1 MSAQNNDQHFSNQLS
16 RHALLY
22 LLSSFVACNALLTA
36 FLPWWLFA
44 VAASCLVWRGLIF
57 TGRASFPAKL
67 LRVALV
73 LLSGAALFL
82 QYRFALSIDLFVTL
96 LLLGFSLKLLELYHK
111 PDAQLLLYLSLFVLM
126 TVFLFTQTVGYA
138 VLVFAAVVVVLA
150 SLVAVQSDEKV
161 LQSTAWLPLR
171 RGAWLFAAALPVM
184 LFMFVVMPRLPPL
197 WSMPL
202 QTKQA
207 KTGMSDSMSFGDVA
221 DLAKSSDIAFRAS
234 FSDGVP
240 SRQSLYWYGLFLDQ
254 FDGLRW
260 SESCKY
266 CWQPTSDTR
275 GKNSKPYQV
284 VLEASGQPWIYLLWP
299 SAINGSQM
307 KVKPDGIVRYV
318 KNVTERRIYYA
329 ELLTAVDKQS
339 LSATERVHYLALPAT
354 GNEKAKQLAAQW
366 KKQSS
371 NADEVVRL
379 AFEFYRASFHY
390 TLQPPIV
397 NGDRIDDFLFNTRR
411 GFCEHF
417 AGSFV
422 FLMRAAGIPA
432 RVAVGYMGGE
442 VDEADGFVVVRQY
455 DAHAWA
461 EVWFE
466 GRGWQR
472 VDPTTAVAP
481 ERIEMSV
488 ADAYASSATFAGGA
502 GGFLLR
508 QFSLLNRMRLEFDR
522 LDYVWSR
529 WVLGYSDEQ
538 QLAFLQKLG
547 LLTPWRIAMWGVGVV
562 ALAFMA
568 LCTFLYWREQGN
580 VREHPATRQYR
591 KLCNAYARLGVVREV
606 SETPLCY
613 AKRVCAAG
621 LIQAEQFLS
630 LSEAYHAWLYQGE
643 LSSAKMPSPAFAAEC
658 RHLVWRLWWKSWQ

>member
-1 MSAQNNDQHFSNQLS
+1 MSAQDNGQHFSSQLS

-73 LLSGAALFL
+73 LLSGVALFL
-82 QYRFALSIDLFVTL
+82 QFRFALSIDLFVTL

-138 VLVFAAVVVVLA
+138 VLVFAAVVAVLA

-266 CWQPTSDTR
+266 CWQSTSDTKE
-275 GKNSKPYQV
+275 KNSKPYQV

-329 ELLTAVDKQS
+329 DLLAAVDKQP

-442 VDEADGFVVVRQY
+442 VDEKSGFVVVRQY

-461 EVWFE
+461 EVWLE

-472 VDPTTAVAP
+472 VDPTAAVAP
-481 ERIEMSV
+481 ERIDMSV
-488 ADAYASSATFAGGA
+488 ADAYAS
-502 GGFLLR
+502 
-508 QFSLLNRMRLEFDR
+508 QCKV
-522 LDYVWSR
+522 YQWS
-529 WVLGYSDEQ
+529 
-538 QLAFLQKLG
+538 
-547 LLTPWRIAMWGVGVV
+547 
-562 ALAFMA
+562 
-568 LCTFLYWREQGN
+568 
-580 VREHPATRQYR
+580 
-591 KLCNAYARLGVVREV
+591 
-606 SETPLCY
+606 
-613 AKRVCAAG
+613 
-621 LIQAEQFLS
+621 
-630 LSEAYHAWLYQGE
+630 
-643 LSSAKMPSPAFAAEC
+643 
-658 RHLVWRLWWKSWQ
+658 

>member
-1 MSAQNNDQHFSNQLS
+1 
-16 RHALLY
+16 
-22 LLSSFVACNALLTA
+22 
-36 FLPWWLFA
+36 
-44 VAASCLVWRGLIF
+44 
-57 TGRASFPAKL
+57 
-67 LRVALV
+67 
-73 LLSGAALFL
+73 
-82 QYRFALSIDLFVTL
+82 
-96 LLLGFSLKLLELYHK
+96 
-111 PDAQLLLYLSLFVLM
+111 
-126 TVFLFTQTVGYA
+126 
-138 VLVFAAVVVVLA
+138 
-150 SLVAVQSDEKV
+150 
-161 LQSTAWLPLR
+161 
-171 RGAWLFAAALPVM
+171 
-184 LFMFVVMPRLPPL
+184 
-197 WSMPL
+197 
-202 QTKQA
+202 
-207 KTGMSDSMSFGDVA
+207 
-221 DLAKSSDIAFRAS
+221 LAKSSDIAFSAS

-266 CWQPTSDTR
+266 CWQSTSDTKE
-275 GKNSKPYQV
+275 KNSKPYQV

-329 ELLTAVDKQS
+329 DLLAAVDKQP

-442 VDEADGFVVVRQY
+442 VDEKSGFVVVRQY

-461 EVWFE
+461 EVWLE

-472 VDPTTAVAP
+472 VDPTAAVAP
-481 ERIEMSV
+481 ERIDMSV
-488 ADAYASSATFAGGA
+488 ADAYASQARFTSGA
-502 GGFLLR
+502 DGFLLR
-508 QFSLLNRMRLEFDR
+508 QFSLLNRMRLELDR
-522 LDYVWSR
+522 FDYVWSR
-529 WVLGYSDEQ
+529 WVLSYSEDR

-547 LLTPWRIAMWGVGVV
+547 LLTPWRIAAWAAGIV

-568 LCTFLYWREQGN
+568 LCVFLYWRERGD
-580 VREHPATRQYR
+580 VKEHPATRQYR
-591 KLCNAYARLGVVREV
+591 KLCNAYARLGVVREM
-606 SETPLCY
+606 SETPLHY
-613 AKRVCAAG
+613 AERVCAAG
-621 LIQAEQFLS
+621 ATQAKQFLV
-630 LSEAYHAWLYQGE
+630 LSEEYHAWLYQAE
-643 LSSAKMPSPAFAAEC
+643 LNNAVPSPKFMAEC
-658 RHLVWRLWWKSWQ
+658 RCLAWRLRWKFWQ